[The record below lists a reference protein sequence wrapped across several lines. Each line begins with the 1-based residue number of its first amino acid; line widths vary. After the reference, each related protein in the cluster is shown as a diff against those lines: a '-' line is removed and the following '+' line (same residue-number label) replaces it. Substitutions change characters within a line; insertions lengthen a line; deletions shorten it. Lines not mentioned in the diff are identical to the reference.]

1 MDIKEDVESDL
12 QEGITDPLMRVEKN
26 LADGGSS
33 RGGNQWMVYLSTF
46 VAVCGSYEFGC
57 CIGYS
62 SPTQSAIREDL
73 SLTLAEAL
81 RVSCAFCV
89 AGWLAIYFSKG
100 ALSLDIGRLA
110 TGYGMGAFSYVV
122 PVFIAEIAPK
132 NLRGRLTAINQL
144 MIISGVSIS
153 FIIGVLVSW
162 RALALIGLVPC
173 AVTIFGLF
181 FIPESPRWLAK
192 TGRQREFEM
201 ALQKLRGKD
210 ADISHE
216 AAEIQIAVGLMVF
229 QQLGGINGVCFYV
242 SNIFEQAGFSSSVGT
257 ITYAIL
263 QVVVTAVAASV
274 MDKAGRKPLI
284 LVSASGLVLGSL
296 LTAISFFLKVH
307 ELALTATPILAVIG
321 ILIYIGSFSIGMGA
335 VPWIVMS
342 EIFPINI
349 KGQAGSFATLVNW
362 LGAWLCSY
370 TFNFLMSWSSYG
382 TFILY
387 AAINALAILFVILTA
402 GMAIKEDVESDLQD
416 GIRAPLVRVENNLV
430 DGDGS
435 ADGGSSRG
443 GNPWMVYLSTFV
455 AVCGSY
461 EFGCCALRVSSAFCV
476 AGWLAIYFSKEAW
489 SLDIGRLANGYGMGA
504 FSYVVPV
511 FIAEIAPKN
520 LRGRLTAINQL
531 MICGGVSVSFIIG
544 VLVSWRALALIGLI
558 PCAVNIFGLFF
569 IPESPRWLAKKGRHK
584 EFEVAL
590 QKLRGKDADISH
602 EAAEI
607 QIGVGLMVCQQFGGI
622 NGVCFYVSDIFDQ
635 AGFSSSIGTI
645 TYAILQVVVT
655 GIGAAVMDKAG
666 RKPLILVSASGV
678 VLGCLL
684 TAVSFFL
691 KVHELALTA
700 TPILAVTGILFYIG
714 SFSIGMGA
722 VPWVVMSEIFP
733 INIKGQAG
741 SLATLVNWFGAW
753 LCSYTFNY
761 LMSWSSYGTFILY
774 AAINALAILFVTLMS
789 PLLRAIA
796 GVHKSTPFPVGF
808 TNYSESY
815 GSEVSE
821 YLAFRGVIYMAI
833 KEQNDAQEIR
843 EPLVW
848 IDNNLAAGDGSGH
861 GSTKGDE
868 WMVYLSTFV
877 AVCGSYEFGCGV
889 GYSSPTQSAIRKD
902 LNLSIAEAMRMS
914 CVFCVAGWL
923 AIYFS
928 KGALSLDIGR
938 LATGNI
944 QENEDIDYDSSSVQA
959 KTGRQRDFEVA
970 LQKLRGKDADVSHEA
985 AEIQVVVTGLGAAV
999 MDKAGRKPLILV
1011 SASGLVLGCV
1021 LIATSFFLKIFI
1033 GSFSIGMGAVP
1044 WVLMSEIFPINIK
1057 GQAGS
1062 LTTLVNWLGAWLCS
1076 YTFNFLMSWSSYG
1089 TFILYA
1095 VVNVLSVLF
1104 VIVIVPETKGK
1115 TLEQIQG
1122 AINK

>member
-1 MDIKEDVESDL
+1 MDIKEDVENDL

-216 AAEIQIAVGLMVF
+216 AAEIQDYILTLDRLPKAKLLDLFQRRYLRSVMIAVGLMVF

-263 QVVVTAVAASV
+263 QVVVT
-274 MDKAGRKPLI
+274 
-284 LVSASGLVLGSL
+284 
-296 LTAISFFLKVH
+296 
-307 ELALTATPILAVIG
+307 
-321 ILIYIGSFSIGMGA
+321 
-335 VPWIVMS
+335 
-342 EIFPINI
+342 
-349 KGQAGSFATLVNW
+349 
-362 LGAWLCSY
+362 
-370 TFNFLMSWSSYG
+370 
-382 TFILY
+382 
-387 AAINALAILFVILTA
+387 
-402 GMAIKEDVESDLQD
+402 
-416 GIRAPLVRVENNLV
+416 
-430 DGDGS
+430 
-435 ADGGSSRG
+435 
-443 GNPWMVYLSTFV
+443 
-455 AVCGSY
+455 
-461 EFGCCALRVSSAFCV
+461 
-476 AGWLAIYFSKEAW
+476 
-489 SLDIGRLANGYGMGA
+489 
-504 FSYVVPV
+504 
-511 FIAEIAPKN
+511 
-520 LRGRLTAINQL
+520 
-531 MICGGVSVSFIIG
+531 
-544 VLVSWRALALIGLI
+544 
-558 PCAVNIFGLFF
+558 
-569 IPESPRWLAKKGRHK
+569 
-584 EFEVAL
+584 
-590 QKLRGKDADISH
+590 
-602 EAAEI
+602 
-607 QIGVGLMVCQQFGGI
+607 
-622 NGVCFYVSDIFDQ
+622 
-635 AGFSSSIGTI
+635 
-645 TYAILQVVVT
+645 
-655 GIGAAVMDKAG
+655 GIGAAVMDKAWKKASNFG
-666 RKPLILVSASGV
+666 KLVSASGV

-808 TNYSESY
+808 TNCSESY

-821 YLAFRGVIYMAI
+821 YLAFRYP
-833 KEQNDAQEIR
+833 E
-843 EPLVW
+843 LVRYNRL
-848 IDNNLAAGDGSGH
+848 IN
-861 GSTKGDE
+861 
-868 WMVYLSTFV
+868 
-877 AVCGSYEFGCGV
+877 
-889 GYSSPTQSAIRKD
+889 RD
-902 LNLSIAEAMRMS
+902 LESNM
-914 CVFCVAGWL
+914 
-923 AIYFS
+923 
-928 KGALSLDIGR
+928 
-938 LATGNI
+938 
-944 QENEDIDYDSSSVQA
+944 
-959 KTGRQRDFEVA
+959 
-970 LQKLRGKDADVSHEA
+970 
-985 AEIQVVVTGLGAAV
+985 
-999 MDKAGRKPLILV
+999 
-1011 SASGLVLGCV
+1011 
-1021 LIATSFFLKIFI
+1021 
-1033 GSFSIGMGAVP
+1033 
-1044 WVLMSEIFPINIK
+1044 
-1057 GQAGS
+1057 
-1062 LTTLVNWLGAWLCS
+1062 
-1076 YTFNFLMSWSSYG
+1076 
-1089 TFILYA
+1089 
-1095 VVNVLSVLF
+1095 
-1104 VIVIVPETKGK
+1104 
-1115 TLEQIQG
+1115 
-1122 AINK
+1122 